1 MKKDSGK
8 MIFNPLANYVIEN
21 GDKLIALGE
30 EDNVATLSKVCL
42 G

>member
-8 MIFNPLANYVIEN
+8 MIFNPVAGYVIES
-21 GDKLIALGE
+21 GDKLIAFGE
-30 EDNVATLSKVCL
+30 EDNVTKLSQAFL

>member
-1 MKKDSGK
+1 
-8 MIFNPLANYVIEN
+8 MIFNPLANYIISN

-30 EDNVATLSKVCL
+30 DENVSRFAKVCATT